1 MTTAT
6 PIETPTSAPPTCPR
20 CGTEVKEG
28 TRRCGYCLIDLRS
41 RRASAVRRPRV
52 RSSGRVWNGR
62 DWSTLDARSRLIDGA
77 QRVVMVLVVGWFLYG
92 QFFADPEQIP
102 AAGAPSITVAASPN
116 DWPIVDGDLG
126 ASRSTSANSH
136 IGGEVAWTRDL
147 ESPFSVPMIA
157 DETALYAALSDGR
170 LVALEADS
178 GAERWTEQLEFELRF
193 APPTLAGNRLYVL
206 KRDGRVAALSAATG
220 DTMWESEVDA
230 SYAAAPAVA
239 DGVVYSYYGFEEADR
254 SYTAPIIGIDAST
267 GEELWRQRVST
278 VYPLIPPVADS
289 EHLAIAAS
297 ARVLIFDRATGDQT
311 YWFPFARL
319 GRPVSMSLVDGT
331 VYTAS
336 RRLVVAVD
344 TDTIE
349 PWHYSI
355 RRGWLQ
361 FWAWGLAPRPPA
373 PEMEWVASA
382 PPTDP
387 LPMVVLSDR
396 VVIAGAGGGV
406 RAYSRATGETLWDA
420 EFGPLSGPP
429 VGAADGIVL
438 VQDGRLLLVDPE
450 DGGEL
455 ARMDLPV
462 DGARGAIV
470 TAHGTY
476 VSIESGSVLAIR

>member
-1 MTTAT
+1 V
-6 PIETPTSAPPTCPR
+6 
-20 CGTEVKEG
+20 EVG
-28 TRRCGYCLIDLRS
+28 ARRCGYCLIDLTS
-41 RRASAVRRPRV
+41 RRASAVRRTRV

-62 DWSTLDARSRLIDGA
+62 DWSALDARSRRIEWA
-77 QRVVMVLVVGWFLYG
+77 QRLVMVLVAGWFVYA
-92 QFFADPEQIP
+92 QFFAGPEGMP
-102 AAGAPSITVAASPN
+102 APHAPSITVAASPN

-136 IGGEVAWTRDL
+136 VGGEVTWTQDL
-147 ESPFSVPMIA
+147 GSPFSVPLIA
-157 DETALYAALSDGR
+157 DGTALYAALSDAR
-170 LVALEADS
+170 LVALEADG

-220 DTMWESEVDA
+220 ETVWESEVGA

-239 DGVVYSYYGFEEADR
+239 DGVVYAYYGFEEADR
-254 SYTAPIIGIDAST
+254 SFTAPIIGIDAST

-278 VYPLIPPVADS
+278 VFPLIPPVADS

-319 GRPVSMSLVDGT
+319 GRPVSIALVEGT
-331 VYTAS
+331 VYAAS
-336 RRLVVAVD
+336 PRLVVAVD
-344 TDTIE
+344 ADTTE

-355 RRGWLQ
+355 RTAWFQ
-361 FWAWGLAPRPPA
+361 FWAWGLAPRPPV
-373 PEMEWVASA
+373 PEMEWIAAA
-382 PPTDP
+382 PPADP

-396 VVIAGAGGGV
+396 IIIAGAGGGV
-406 RAYSRATGETLWDA
+406 RAYSRATGETLWAA
-420 EFGPLSGPP
+420 EFGPLSGAP

-438 VQDGRLLLVDPE
+438 VQDGRLLLVDSQ

-462 DGARGAIV
+462 DGARGVIV
-470 TAHGTY
+470 TTHGTY
-476 VSIESGSVLAIR
+476 VTTESGGVLAIR